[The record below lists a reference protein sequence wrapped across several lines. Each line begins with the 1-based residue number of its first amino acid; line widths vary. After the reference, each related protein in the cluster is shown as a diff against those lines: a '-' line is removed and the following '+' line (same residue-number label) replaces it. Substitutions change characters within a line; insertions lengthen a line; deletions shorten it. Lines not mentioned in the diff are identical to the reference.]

1 MKRISL
7 SVILSLLAIFV
18 LIGSAIAAADAL
30 PGSGWWSGEQIQ
42 NVGSSPA
49 TISIVAYDSLS
60 ASQYSLSDT
69 IQPGA
74 GTNYLPGAFAG
85 MPQGFQGSAIVSSD
99 QDIRAIVNVTNR
111 YSAALGLGDA
121 GSPHYAGGQYQGMNV
136 PNTTIQFPL
145 AKNNHFNKTTT
156 FFIQN
161 AGTVAATATAT
172 FKLPNALP
180 SGTITDYTYTTPS
193 IGVGQMVVVTPNDAR
208 NSLNQPPPAGN
219 GAIGSLTVTSTQP
232 LAGTVLEHFTAE
244 THATLVQAIR
254 SATAN
259 DYDTKLY
266 APIIKN
272 NYFGRFTGLQ
282 VQNVTS
288 GPVNLTVTYVGGD
301 TQSGG
306 VSCIGN
312 TYTDAYNNLPAG
324 QSWTFFPYAS
334 TVTPA
339 IPDKCFLAATVQANG
354 NVIGEVNEAFTTAE
368 LTRTGRYQE
377 ATAYNTLP
385 NNSAT
390 TVISMP
396 LYKED
401 SVSKATGATIQNVG
415 TSDTTVVLTF
425 KGTINGSPM
434 TFISQPQLI
443 HAGAS
448 VVFLDVRL
456 KGPSFWNG
464 TELTPAVL
472 GCQNATIGCGNNGLL
487 SLVVTSNGQ
496 PIIGIAQESSYPINN
511 PRVQQDKANYEGFNL
526 TVAP

>member
-1 MKRISL
+1 MKRVSL

-18 LIGSAIAAADAL
+18 LIGSAFAAANAL

-42 NVGSSPA
+42 NVGSSDA
-49 TISIVAYDSLS
+49 TIDITAYDSASS
-60 ASQYSLSDT
+60 ATFGLTDT
-69 IQPGA
+69 ITPGA
-74 GTNYLPGAFAG
+74 AKNYLPGAFAG
-85 MPQGFQGSAIVSSD
+85 MPSGFQGSAIVSSN

-111 YSAALGLGDA
+111 YNAGLGLGDSATPHAA
-121 GSPHYAGGQYQGMNV
+121 GAQYQGMNV

-145 AKNNHFNKTTT
+145 AKNNHFSKTTS

-161 AGTVAATATAT
+161 AGSVAAPATAT
-172 FKLPNALP
+172 FKLPN
-180 SGTITDYTYTTPS
+180 GGVVTTYTYTTPA
-193 IGVGQMVVVTPNDAR
+193 IGPGQMVVVTPNDAR
-208 NSLNQPPPAGN
+208 DAGSNPPPSGN
-219 GAIGSLTVTSTQP
+219 GVIGSLTVTSSQL
-232 LAGTVLEHFTAE
+232 LAGTVLEHFTVE
-244 THATLVQAIR
+244 THATLLQSIR
-254 SATAN
+254 AATAN

-282 VQNVTS
+282 IQNVSS
-288 GPVNLTVTYVGGD
+288 GPVNITVNYVGGD

-306 VSCIGN
+306 VSCIGQ
-312 TYTDAYNNLPAG
+312 TYTDTHNSLPPG
-324 QSWTFFPYAS
+324 ESWTFFAYAS

-339 IPDKCFLAATVQANG
+339 IPDKCLLAGTATATG
-354 NVIGEVNEAFTTAE
+354 NVIGETNEAFTTAYI
-368 LTRTGRYQE
+368 TANGVYQE

-390 TVISMP
+390 NFLSVP

-401 SVSKATGATIQNVG
+401 SISKTTAAVIQNVG
-415 TSDTTVVLTF
+415 TSDTNVVLTF
-425 KGTINGSPM
+425 KGVINGTPM

-448 VVFLDVRL
+448 VVFLNVRL

-464 TELTPAVL
+464 TEMTPALL
-472 GCQNATIGCGNNGLL
+472 GCVNDVAGCGNNGIFG
-487 SLVVTSNGQ
+487 LVVKSDGQ
-496 PIIGIAQESSYPINN
+496 PIIAIAQESTYPIST

-526 TVAP
+526 LTAP